1 MKSFKDKK
9 DFKKYLDDHHQG
21 EKIRIWVES
30 PRLKDGTELHR
41 RGDNFIYARVY
52 DNNDKC
58 NFTPQFSLGYNYHD
72 RKDAEMIAGIFEKHI
87 GEYALKPSDI
97 KF

>member
-41 RGDNFIYARVY
+41 RGDNLIYARVY

-58 NFTPQFSLGYNYHD
+58 NFTPQFSLGYNYT
-72 RKDAEMIAGIFEKHI
+72 IEKM
-87 GEYALKPSDI
+87 LKWLQISSRNI
-97 KF
+97 LENML